1 MSFLDRMT
9 TKHAFPGGEKA
20 SLLHRFA
27 LKLEVGERFVEIG
40 FEQAFEPGVERLIH
54 EGSIRVWKTPQGD
67 VPVSAAERSAILERV
82 IEYCKIKELTY
93 RVVNAG
99 VDAGVRS

>member
-1 MSFLDRMT
+1 MT
-9 TKHAFPGGEKA
+9 TKHTFPGGEKA

-27 LKLEVGERFVEIG
+27 LKLEVGERFVEVG

-54 EGSIRVWKTPQGD
+54 EGSIRVWKTQQGD
-67 VPVSAAERSAILERV
+67 LSVSSAERSAILERV

-93 RVVNAG
+93 RVV
-99 VDAGVRS
+99 RSSGGTGQQLRV

>member
-1 MSFLDRMT
+1 MT
-9 TKHAFPGGEKA
+9 TKHTFLNGDKV

-27 LKLEVGERFVEIG
+27 LKLEAGERFVEIG

-54 EGSIRVWKTPQGD
+54 EGSIQVWKTPQGD
-67 VPVSAAERSAILERV
+67 VPVSSAERSVILERV

-93 RVVNAG
+93 RVVRASSG
-99 VDAGVRS
+99 PE

>member
-1 MSFLDRMT
+1 MSILDRMT
-9 TKHAFPGGEKA
+9 TKHTFPDGAKV

-27 LKLEVGERFVEIG
+27 LKLKVGDRVVEVG

-54 EGSIRVWKTPQGD
+54 EGSIMVWKTPQGD
-67 VPVSAAERSAILERV
+67 VPITPAERSVILERL

-93 RVVNAG
+93 RVVG
-99 VDAGVRS
+99 VGDRP

>member
-9 TKHAFPGGEKA
+9 TKHTFPDGAKA

-27 LKLEVGERFVEIG
+27 LKLEVGERIVEIG

-54 EGSIRVWKTPQGD
+54 QGSIQVWKTPQGD
-67 VPVSAAERSAILERV
+67 VAATAAEKAAILERV

-93 RVVNAG
+93 RVVDIG
-99 VDAGVRS
+99 GGP